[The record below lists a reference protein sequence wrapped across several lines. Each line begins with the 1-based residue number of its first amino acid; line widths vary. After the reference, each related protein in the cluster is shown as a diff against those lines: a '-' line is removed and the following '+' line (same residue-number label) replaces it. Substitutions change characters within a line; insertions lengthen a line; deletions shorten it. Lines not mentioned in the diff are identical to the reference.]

1 MLKFTE
7 MIAREHIKKIIDEEA
22 RKMGLFVV
30 DIKIS
35 PSAMINVFVDSMK
48 GVTIEECSLLSSAI
62 KDRLSTYIDDFAL
75 EVSSPGLDKPLLLP
89 VQFEKNLGRSLDVV
103 TRDGHK
109 KTGRLVNVFKKGIEI
124 ETEVPDKNQPGRKKK
139 YVIKKLAIDFNEIKS
154 AKVVVSFN

>member
-1 MLKFTE
+1 
-7 MIAREHIKKIIDEEA
+7 MIAQEHIKKIIDEQA
-22 RKMGLFVV
+22 QKMDLFIV

-48 GVTIEECSLLSSAI
+48 GVTIEQCSLLSSAI
-62 KDRLSTYIDDFAL
+62 KDRLDIHIDDYAL
-75 EVSSPGLDKPLLLP
+75 EVSSPGLDKPLILP

-103 TRDGHK
+103 TKDGHV

-124 ETEVPDKNQPGRKKK
+124 ETEVPDKNQSGRKKK
-139 YVIKKLAIDFNEIKS
+139 YIIKKLVIDFNEIKS